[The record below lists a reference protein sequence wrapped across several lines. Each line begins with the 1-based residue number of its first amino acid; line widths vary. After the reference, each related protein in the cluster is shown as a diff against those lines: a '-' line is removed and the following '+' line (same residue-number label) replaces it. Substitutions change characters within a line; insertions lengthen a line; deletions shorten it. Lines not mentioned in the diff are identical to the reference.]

1 MLSMR
6 QTLEY
11 ASSTSHSLMQVI
23 NVYEEAFSQ
32 VMPSQFINAIS
43 ITIDDILSVC
53 TLANDKLDKNQE
65 ELSVSYH
72 HVVRL
77 VDLIILVYRLEG
89 HS

>member
-1 MLSMR
+1 
-6 QTLEY
+6 
-11 ASSTSHSLMQVI
+11 MQVI